1 MNMNKNVPP
10 ITPPPPPGEN
20 NAPMV
25 KKEIWFQLIFLTQ
38 KVNRI
43 QLQKHKVILF
53 IVIIQS
59 VNVLL
64 SFSFDMMIA
73 KWNGEKWVS

>member
-25 KKEIWFQLIFLTQ
+25 KK
-38 KVNRI
+38 VI
-43 QLQKHKVILF
+43 QF
-53 IVIIQS
+53 
-59 VNVLL
+59 
-64 SFSFDMMIA
+64 
-73 KWNGEKWVS
+73 

>member
-25 KKEIWFQLIFLTQ
+25 KKEIWF
-38 KVNRI
+38 
-43 QLQKHKVILF
+43 
-53 IVIIQS
+53 
-59 VNVLL
+59 
-64 SFSFDMMIA
+64 
-73 KWNGEKWVS
+73 

>member
-25 KKEIWFQLIFLTQ
+25 KKEIQF
-38 KVNRI
+38 
-43 QLQKHKVILF
+43 
-53 IVIIQS
+53 
-59 VNVLL
+59 
-64 SFSFDMMIA
+64 
-73 KWNGEKWVS
+73 